1 MFSSLK
7 LKYKN
12 KVIYL
17 LIASIVSVTFS
28 LYTFYKTEKVYA
40 LNFIVDT
47 NELFHEINF
56 YDEFNL
62 TIDTLFI
69 LKDRIDEGDI
79 RKSIK
84 EKSGAVYNIRAV
96 YRKRTEDLSITIEG
110 ADRRTLN
117 TAQRDFIEVIN
128 QEIKEILFYR
138 PQIDQYLK
146 DAKQELALLRKR
158 LVKMEGNRQA
168 IENERKRYAGQG
180 FEHTLLT
187 NMAIQSDVYIEDTM
201 QIIEDKQNMVMAYE
215 DFPSYHL
222 FVVDE
227 NSSPKIRKSSAVKYI
242 SSLVVMFFSF
252 VSFVLLGLFF
262 RKK

>member
-1 MFSSLK
+1 MKVDMFSSLK

-96 YRKRTEDLSITIEG
+96 
-110 ADRRTLN
+110 
-117 TAQRDFIEVIN
+117 
-128 QEIKEILFYR
+128 
-138 PQIDQYLK
+138 
-146 DAKQELALLRKR
+146 
-158 LVKMEGNRQA
+158 
-168 IENERKRYAGQG
+168 
-180 FEHTLLT
+180 
-187 NMAIQSDVYIEDTM
+187 
-201 QIIEDKQNMVMAYE
+201 
-215 DFPSYHL
+215 
-222 FVVDE
+222 
-227 NSSPKIRKSSAVKYI
+227 
-242 SSLVVMFFSF
+242 
-252 VSFVLLGLFF
+252 
-262 RKK
+262 